1 MASHFSSF
9 LIGLLEENDKT
20 LMRSQS
26 GSALKSK
33 GKITNRYRWS
43 TDLNLRVNWSTLKI
57 SCFFLLERHLGSL
70 ASDYPLEWNEG
81 DEEALSGVVIAC
93 QLPIMIIIIMAS
105 CTSVSSSAINKLPSD
120 KVGLLLLWW
129 PVLGDKWRIT
139 APDKDGV
146 DPYSGP
152 DSCTAF
158 SKKQRGKPRRVTSF
172 VCPVLEP
179 Y

>member
-1 MASHFSSF
+1 MVTHVTYYFLHSFSNLVKSPIIHGLPFFIF

-105 CTSVSSSAINKLPSD
+105 CTT
-120 KVGLLLLWW
+120 GLL
-129 PVLGDKWRIT
+129 V
-139 APDKDGV
+139 
-146 DPYSGP
+146 
-152 DSCTAF
+152 
-158 SKKQRGKPRRVTSF
+158 
-172 VCPVLEP
+172 VCH
-179 Y
+179 

>member
-1 MASHFSSF
+1 
-9 LIGLLEENDKT
+9 
-20 LMRSQS
+20 MRSKCI
-26 GSALKSK
+26 KSHLR
-33 GKITNRYRWS
+33 KITNRY
-43 TDLNLRVNWSTLKI
+43 LNLRVNWSHSKNK
-57 SCFFLLERHLGSL
+57 LLLPVATSL

-81 DEEALSGVVIAC
+81 DEEALSGLVIAC